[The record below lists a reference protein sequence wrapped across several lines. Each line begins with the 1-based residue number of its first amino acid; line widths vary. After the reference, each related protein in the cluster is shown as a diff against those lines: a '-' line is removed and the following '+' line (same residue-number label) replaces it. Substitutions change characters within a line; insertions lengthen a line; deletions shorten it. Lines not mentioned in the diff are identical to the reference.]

1 MNLLTKIINKEKI
14 TQEDYISIMKAAFDR
29 IEIPTDADKIEF
41 HNAVHGGK
49 CFYCKKD
56 WIKRSINSAVG
67 EYEYY
72 KPECE
77 CLDMKIKDNKFE
89 IIEKRIEESCEIPE
103 KYYGCTIRKMDLD
116 INKKTLAG
124 IEKVKNYVNGSL
136 YIVSGLILYGD
147 VGAGKTHMAVSVL
160 KAICIK
166 QKKSGLFVHASDF
179 ISSEISSKKN
189 YVSNILE
196 RDIILLDD
204 MDKATIGKTESEW
217 ISERFFSL
225 INGINSGKKILIATS
240 NLKSTDD
247 FYKLYERSIISR
259 LIESCIFVKI
269 QGDDYRLKRS

>member
-1 MNLLTKIINKEKI
+1 MNLLTKIVNKEKI
-14 TQEDYISIMKAAFDR
+14 TQEDYISMMKSAFER
-29 IEIPTDADKIEF
+29 INNPSESDKVEYY
-41 HNAVHGGK
+41 NAVKGGK
-49 CFYCKKD
+49 CYFCHKD

-77 CLDMKIKDNKFE
+77 CLDEKKKDDKFVVQ
-89 IIEKRIEESCEIPE
+89 EKQIEESCEIPE
-103 KYYGCTIRKMDLD
+103 KYFGCTIRKMDLN

-124 IEKVKNYVNGSL
+124 IEKVKDYVNGSL
-136 YIVSGLILYGD
+136 YTVSGLILYGD

-166 QKKSGLFVHASDF
+166 QKKTGIFVHASNF
-179 ISSEISSKKN
+179 ISSEINNKKN
-189 YVSNILE
+189 YVTTILD

-204 MDKATIGKTESEW
+204 MDKATIGKSDNEW
-217 ISERFFSL
+217 ITERFFSL

-240 NLKSTDD
+240 NLKSTEE
-247 FYKLYERSIISR
+247 FYNLYERSIISR
-259 LIESCIFVKI
+259 LIESCIFVNI